1 MNEGASM
8 SNRWEYMVL
17 DSNVSNWFVPRL
29 DAVALTSQLNELGK
43 QGWEVVGMSS
53 LEGMPHGRTRDFIL
67 VLKRATA

>member
-1 MNEGASM
+1 M

-17 DSNVSNWFVPRL
+17 DSNVSNWFLPKL
-29 DAVALTSQLNELGK
+29 DAGALTNQLNELGK

-53 LEGMPHGRTRDFIL
+53 MEGLPRGSTRDLIL